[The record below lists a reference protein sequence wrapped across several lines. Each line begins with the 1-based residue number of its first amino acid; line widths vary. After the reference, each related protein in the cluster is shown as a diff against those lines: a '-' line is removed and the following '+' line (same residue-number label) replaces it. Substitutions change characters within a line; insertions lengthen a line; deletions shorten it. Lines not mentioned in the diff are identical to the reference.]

1 MKRNKQ
7 GVFAAVRMAAGTH
20 RLLTAG
26 TLLCA
31 AASVL
36 ASLLRAIQLRLDRRA
51 GGALSAG
58 ALLFSNVYGELGR
71 TETAREVLQ
80 EWETAFSMA

>member
-1 MKRNKQ
+1 MD
-7 GVFAAVRMAAGTH
+7 AATVGACLACLDEAGL
-20 RLLTAG
+20 RPA
-26 TLLCA
+26 
-31 AASVL
+31 VL
-36 ASLLRAIQLRLDRRA
+36 ASLLRAIQLRLDRRT

-80 EWETAFSMA
+80 EWEKAFSMA